1 MNIVIEDMNLKEC
14 NEKLIKILEKF
25 NLMDIHIE

>member
-1 MNIVIEDMNLKEC
+1 MILKEC

-25 NLMDIHIE
+25 SLKDIHIDLIIE